1 MKWNVIFNPKYMKCY
16 SLTTK
21 AKIIL
26 RLGVENSS
34 KQQADGQFLVG
45 GRKHL

>member
-1 MKWNVIFNPKYMKCY
+1 MKCY

-34 KQQADGQFLVG
+34 KQQADGQNIFRDKLRFDEVFS
-45 GRKHL
+45 KF